1 MTYAIPTVTGVHPK
15 VEKLFKTILEL
26 LYLEFSYWRLG
37 TWYLVRGTCYVVLGT
52 WYLLRGTWYVVRG
65 TWYVVL
71 GTWYL
76 VRDTFHM
83 TKIYHVTDGEG
94 YSKNITLT
102 ETCIVIIKMIQR

>member
-1 MTYAIPTVTGVHPK
+1 MMFI
-15 VEKLFKTILEL
+15 LFAVASK
-26 LYLEFSYWRLG
+26 
-37 TWYLVRGTCYVVLGT
+37 VVLVG
-52 WYLLRGTWYVVRG
+52 GTWYVVRG
-65 TWYVVL
+65 TWYLVR

>member
-1 MTYAIPTVTGVHPK
+1 MTYAIPTVTGAHPK

-26 LYLEFSYWRLG
+26 LCLEFSYWRLG

-52 WYLLRGTWYVVRG
+52 WYLVRG

>member
-1 MTYAIPTVTGVHPK
+1 MTYAIPTVTGAHPK

-26 LYLEFSYWRLG
+26 LCLEFSYWRLG
-37 TWYLVRGTCYVVLGT
+37 TRYLVRD
-52 WYLLRGTWYVVRG
+52 TWYVI
-65 TWYVVL
+65 L
-71 GTWYL
+71 GTRYL

-102 ETCIVIIKMIQR
+102 ET